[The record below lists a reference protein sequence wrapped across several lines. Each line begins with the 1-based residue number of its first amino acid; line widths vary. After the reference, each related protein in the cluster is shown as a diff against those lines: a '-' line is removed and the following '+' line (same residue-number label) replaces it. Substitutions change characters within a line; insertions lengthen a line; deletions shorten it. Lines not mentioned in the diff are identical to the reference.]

1 VGRYERAS
9 VAIDVARH
17 GDTMTLTD
25 RATGD
30 RVAFA
35 EDPVHEYEL
44 RPAAADGDQF
54 VIRDESGQPWIPAT
68 FATLADG
75 TPYLFASGRVTPRI
89 S

>member
-1 VGRYERAS
+1 
-9 VAIDVARH
+9 
-17 GDTMTLTD
+17 MTLTF

-44 RPAAADGDQF
+44 RPAAADGNQF